1 MKENGSYTLGYAV
14 AMKDLFGLLI
24 QREKNVVEVSKLFS
38 AMNVCIRARRDFQ
51 RSETPESEAL
61 ARWSMDRADTELST
75 LMRAWCL
82 LEGERDIIRSL
93 VRSSV

>member
-1 MKENGSYTLGYAV
+1 MKENSNYTLGYAV
-14 AMKDLFGLLI
+14 AMRDLFGLLI

-38 AMNVCIRARRDFQ
+38 AMNDCIDARRDFQ

-61 ARWSMDRADTELST
+61 ARWRMDTTDTNLSS

-93 VRSSV
+93 VKSSV

>member
-1 MKENGSYTLGYAV
+1 MKENNIYTLGYAV
-14 AMKDLFGLLI
+14 AMRDLFGLLM
-24 QREKNVVEVSKLFS
+24 QREKDVVEVSKLFS
-38 AMNVCIRARRDFQ
+38 VMNACIDARRDFQ

-61 ARWSMDRADTELST
+61 ARWRMDTTDTSLSS

-93 VRSSV
+93 VRNSV